1 MQQTARSISHHA
13 LTMRALAR
21 HPQRI
26 AFRWDGGQLGYAA
39 TTAMIAGFQKVFD
52 DAGLAPGQCLALLTA
67 NRAETWCA
75 GVAAQGLGLMIT
87 WLHPLGSLES
97 QRFQLEDSEAVA
109 LIVDADHFGERG
121 GELAVSMPGL
131 RVFRLGSADYG
142 ADLLAAAAAAGAQT
156 PVDRSAP
163 DLIATLN
170 YTGGTTGRSK
180 GVARSSLGLTRMAID
195 ILADFEIPNAP
206 RYLAIA
212 PISHVT
218 GTNVLPVLLRGGTV
232 HLLPRFDPERILET
246 VAAERINFMLMV
258 PTMIYGLLD
267 HPALGRHDLGS
278 LELLLYGASAMAP
291 TRLLEGIERIGPVFS
306 QLYGQTECYPI
317 AVMPRADHDPTH
329 PERFSAC
336 GFPTSGVEVRL
347 LDDAGQPVAS
357 GEPGEIC
364 VRGPVV
370 MQEYWRQPEQT
381 AAAFADGWLHTG
393 DIARADEVGRLYI
406 VDRKKDMIVSGG
418 FNVYPREIEDTLASH
433 PAVGMATVVGVP
445 DEKWGETVLAL
456 VIPREGAAPSA
467 EELIAHVR
475 ERKGSLLAPKRIEFV
490 DALPLTPL
498 GKVDKKAIRAG
509 YWAGRER
516 GVG

>member
-1 MQQTARSISHHA
+1 MQASTQPIAQYT

-26 AFRWDGGQLGYAA
+26 AFQWDGGQLSYSA
-39 TTAMIAGFQKVFD
+39 TIAMIAAFQEAFD
-52 DAGLAPGQCLALLTA
+52 DAGLASGQRLALLTA
-67 NRAETWCA
+67 NRPETWCA
-75 GVAAQGLGLMIT
+75 GVAAQGLGLAIT
-87 WLHPLGSLES
+87 WLHPLGSLEA

-109 LIVDADHFGERG
+109 LVVDADHFGERG
-121 GELAVSMPGL
+121 GELVGALPGL
-131 RVFRLGSADYG
+131 RVFRLGAADYG
-142 ADLLAAAAAAGAQT
+142 SDLLAAAAGGART

-163 DLIATLN
+163 DLLATLN
-170 YTGGTTGRSK
+170 YTGGTTGRSR

-195 ILADFEIPNAP
+195 ILADFEIPAAP
-206 RYLAIA
+206 RYLAVA

-218 GTNVLPVLLRGGTV
+218 GTNVLPVLLRGGTI
-232 HLLPRFDPERILET
+232 HLLPRFDPERILQT

-278 LELLLYGASAMAP
+278 LELLLYGASAMSP

-317 AVMPRADHDPTH
+317 ALMPRADHDPAH

-336 GFPTSGVEVRL
+336 GFPISGVEVRL
-347 LDDAGQPVAS
+347 LDDEGRQVPV

-370 MQEYWRQPEQT
+370 MREYWRQPEQT
-381 AAAFADGWLHTG
+381 AAALAGGWLHTG

-418 FNVYPREIEDTLASH
+418 FNVYPREVEDALASH

-445 DEKWGETVLAL
+445 DDKWGETVLAL
-456 VIPREGAAPSA
+456 VVRRAGASPSA
-467 EELIAHVR
+467 GELIHHVR
-475 ERKGSLLAPKRIEFV
+475 DRKGALLAPKRIEFV
-490 DALPLTPL
+490 DSLPLTPL
-498 GKVDKKAIRAG
+498 GKVDKKAIRAA
-509 YWAGRER
+509 YWAGRDR

>member
-1 MQQTARSISHHA
+1 MQASTQPIAHYT

-26 AFRWDGGQLGYAA
+26 AFRWDGGQLSYAA
-39 TTAMIAGFQKVFD
+39 TTAMIAAFQKVFD
-52 DAGLAPGQCLALLTA
+52 DAGLVAGDRLALLTA
-67 NRAETWCA
+67 NRPETWCA
-75 GVAAQGLGLMIT
+75 GVAAHGLGLAIT
-87 WLHPLGSLES
+87 WLHPLGSLEA
-97 QRFQLEDSEAVA
+97 QRFQLEDSGSTA
-109 LIVDADHFGERG
+109 LVVDADAFGDRG
-121 GELAVSMPGL
+121 GELAAALPNL
-131 RVFRLGSADYG
+131 RIFRLGAADYG
-142 ADLLAAAAAAGAQT
+142 TDLLAAAAAGGAQS
-156 PVDRSAP
+156 PVDRGAP
-163 DLIATLN
+163 ERLATLN

-206 RYLAIA
+206 RYLAVA

-218 GTNVLPVLLRGGTV
+218 GTNVLPVLLRGGSI

-278 LELLLYGASAMAP
+278 LELLLYGASAMSP

-317 AVMPRADHDPTH
+317 AMMPRADHDPAH

-336 GFPTSGVEVRL
+336 GFPISGVEVRL
-347 LDDAGQPVAS
+347 LDDEGQPVAI

-370 MQEYWRQPEQT
+370 MREYWRQPEQT
-381 AAAFADGWLHTG
+381 AATLAGGWLHTG

-406 VDRKKDMIVSGG
+406 VDRKKDMIVTGG
-418 FNVYPREIEDTLASH
+418 FNVYPREIEDTLSSH

-445 DEKWGETVLAL
+445 DDKWGETVLAL
-456 VIPREGAAPSA
+456 VIRREGAAA
-467 EELIAHVR
+467 AADELIRHVR
-475 ERKGSLLAPKRIEFV
+475 DRKGPLLAPKRIEFV
-490 DALPLTPL
+490 DSLPLTPL
-498 GKVDKKAIRAG
+498 GKIDKKAIRAG